1 MKNSGQVKLWRDV
14 DRSVIRRKTE
24 RILLA
29 GATVLIGPR
38 GVLDQVGLVE
48 PGLDR
53 VVVQESGIERDDTV
67 LGSITE
73 QEHAFA
79 GANNR

>member
-14 DRSVIRRKTE
+14 DGGVIRRKTE

-29 GATVLIGPR
+29 GATVLVGSR

-53 VVVQESGIERDDTV
+53 VVVQESGIERDDAV
-67 LGSITE
+67 LGRITE
-73 QEHAFA
+73 QEHTFA